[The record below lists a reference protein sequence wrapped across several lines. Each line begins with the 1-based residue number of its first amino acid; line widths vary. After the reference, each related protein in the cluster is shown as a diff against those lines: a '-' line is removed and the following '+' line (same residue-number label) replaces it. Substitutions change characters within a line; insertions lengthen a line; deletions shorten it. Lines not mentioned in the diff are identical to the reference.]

1 MTNQAVFYWDLSERE
16 RAGLSR
22 DEVERY
28 VDAELMTKGVLKA
41 RPPKLEPEPKETVR
55 LSQRFQVQSAAA
67 EHWHTPK
74 LLFVTE
80 EAARTFLDLQ
90 PEHTHSSYTG
100 EGHIEH
106 GQAFSRTVTA
116 VSIIAAE
123 DYEANKSLLQSA
135 TSIRAANK
143 KASEEY
149 EKAVK
154 AQDEALKGLWEDWS
168 TQRQRDHKLRGVMAT
183 FEEYRRIAASQ
194 DVALRFL
201 RKVHSVSQ
209 IEEAAEWCGVALP
222 ADWEFAE
229 VEAAAMPAPASEM
242 TSDET
247 AAVVF

>member
-1 MTNQAVFYWDLSERE
+1 MPNQAVFYWELSERE
-16 RAGLSR
+16 RAALSR
-22 DEVERY
+22 EDVERY

-41 RPPKLEPEPKETVR
+41 RPPQLEPEPKEAVR
-55 LSQRFQVQSAAA
+55 LSQRFQVKTAADSDWHAPVLLFPTESAARA
-67 EHWHTPK
+67 
-74 LLFVTE
+74 
-80 EAARTFLDLQ
+80 FLDLQ
-90 PEHTHSSYTG
+90 PEHKHSSYTG
-100 EGHIEH
+100 DAHVEH

-116 VSIIAAE
+116 VSIIAAK

-135 TSIRAANK
+135 TAIKAANK

-154 AQDEALKGLWEDWS
+154 LQDAALKGLWDDWA

-209 IEEAAEWCGVALP
+209 IEEAAEWCGVELP
-222 ADWEFAE
+222 KGWEFAD
-229 VEAAAMPAPASEM
+229 VEAPVPPPELSSDDTAM
-242 TSDET
+242 
-247 AAVVF
+247 AVF